1 MMNNE
6 KIALWEE
13 RIKEKQDSG
22 LSVEEWCQQ
31 NQLTKH
37 SYYYWKKR
45 IETINEK
52 TSVGQAVVFAEISK
66 EVTGNTY
73 ATPLEVTWRDLS
85 ISITG
90 HADAVLAAE
99 FLSQLQKRC

>member
-1 MMNNE
+1 MMNND

-13 RIKEKQDSG
+13 RIQEKQASG

-31 NQLTKH
+31 KQLTKH
-37 SYYYWKKR
+37 SYYYWRKR
-45 IETINEK
+45 IETMHERAAAPE
-52 TSVGQAVVFAEISK
+52 AVVFAEISK
-66 EVTGNTY
+66 EVTENTC
-73 ATPLEVTWRDLS
+73 ATPLQITWRDLG
-85 ISITG
+85 ISITK

>member
-1 MMNNE
+1 MMNHS

-13 RIKEKQDSG
+13 RIQEKQASG

-45 IETINEK
+45 IETMHEGTAAPK
-52 TSVGQAVVFAEISK
+52 AVVFAEIPK
-66 EVTGNTY
+66 EIPENTCV
-73 ATPLEVTWRDLS
+73 TPLRITWRDLS
-85 ISITG
+85 ISITR